1 MDFRKP
7 RVWDYTIT
15 TGTALTCFALGSVT
29 APFHGALG
37 TMIDPSLLLV
47 GLVLCGVGATGATAI
62 ERRGETDAETD
73 GVIVDWNTGQILPPN
88 PPRPTE
94 SDLNPILRVDGKIHA
109 VYQQDLAQVK
119 QRDSRLQQWAYAV
132 AYNNAPMTQKKWCG
146 GKRLFS
152 KPEYER
158 WISCLL
164 EKQVLT
170 FANPKNPAGGYKP
183 NGAQGWQTIKSIAD
197 NKTYIPL
204 PAAVLS
210 QEQVRF
216 VSARLRERS
225 AVGEGR
231 E

>member
-94 SDLNPILRVDGKIHA
+94 PEPRRIPNLGEPVVMHSTSVSLNLVQKDLRWQQFCNA
-109 VYQQDLAQVK
+109 VLVHK
-119 QRDSRLQQWAYAV
+119 T
-132 AYNNAPMTQKKWCG
+132 PMTQSKWT
-146 GKRLFS
+146 GKGRLFS
-152 KPEYER
+152 KPEFAAQLGEWEQKR
-158 WISCLL
+158 IIKL
-164 EKQVLT
+164 
-170 FANPKNPAGGYKP
+170 ANPKNRRDGFTLSGGEGRRYFSDVA
-183 NGAQGWQTIKSIAD
+183 NGKKW
-197 NKTYIPL
+197 IPL
-204 PAAVLS
+204 PYS
-210 QEQVRF
+210 D
-216 VSARLRERS
+216 
-225 AVGEGR
+225 
-231 E
+231 

>member
-1 MDFRKP
+1 VIDFNNH
-7 RVWDYTIT
+7 RVWDQVISVG
-15 TGTALTCFALGSVT
+15 TGATGFALGTVLASFLNPVV
-29 APFHGALG
+29 APVILLAGIGLWYSGAQV
-37 TMIDPSLLLV
+37 IKRQ
-47 GLVLCGVGATGATAI
+47 
-62 ERRGETDAETD
+62 EWDAETD
-73 GVIVDWNTGQILPPN
+73 GVIIDHNTGQILPPN